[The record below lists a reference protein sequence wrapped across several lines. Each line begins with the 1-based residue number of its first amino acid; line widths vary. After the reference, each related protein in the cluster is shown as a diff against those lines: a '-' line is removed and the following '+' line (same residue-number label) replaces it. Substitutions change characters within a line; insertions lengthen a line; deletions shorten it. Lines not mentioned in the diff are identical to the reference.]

1 MARDGILPGSSF
13 LARVHKGSGA
23 PVFAIGFVTVVAIAV
38 TLIAQKLS
46 TVTSVASIYYALVYL
61 ILTLVYLARRNK
73 LPSPEG
79 AFSLGRAGV
88 PIMVAVSLFMIFIA
102 LSLTVPQINHS
113 ATFASLVFLG
123 ITAVAYLGVF
133 RKLRTLPKDSGALA
147 GCAHVGGRAD
157 RYRRQGVIVEGP

>member
-1 MARDGILPGSSF
+1 MFGKIFLVVVDVSMFATALAILAMTSRVVFSMARAGILPGSSF

-73 LPSPEG
+73 LPSPEVP
-79 AFSLGRAGV
+79 FSLGR
-88 PIMVAVSLFMIFIA
+88 
-102 LSLTVPQINHS
+102 
-113 ATFASLVFLG
+113 
-123 ITAVAYLGVF
+123 
-133 RKLRTLPKDSGALA
+133 SG
-147 GCAHVGGRAD
+147 CSDHGGS
-157 RYRRQGVIVEGP
+157 